1 VSADPRDHEFV
12 HKLGAAV
19 VVDETAPAGRTG
31 VREVTDGGA
40 ERVLACAASSL
51 SGAEVVSLG
60 DSAQAH
66 RTGERGDIPG
76 EVVLVIDDDLAATLE
91 I

>member
-1 VSADPRDHEFV
+1 
-12 HKLGAAV
+12 
-19 VVDETAPAGRTG
+19 
-31 VREVTDGGA
+31 VTRAEGGA
-40 ERVLACAASSL
+40 LAYAFAL
-51 SGAEVVSLG
+51 RGSGLAWE
-60 DSAQAH
+60 DWAQAH